1 MKNNAINSKTFEE
14 ITEFLSQCDLEFVL
28 YCLRRGAKGISG
40 EGVCIPQYY
49 LDEHCEH
56 YGFSN
61 IDDFQEA
68 CDETRLY
75 ESVDELAKEVKFYH
89 EENLASEEEAGE
101 E

>member
-1 MKNNAINSKTFEE
+1 MNNAINSKTPEE
-14 ITEFLSQCDLEFVL
+14 IREFLSQCDLEFVL
-28 YCLRRGAKGISG
+28 YALRRGAKGISG

-56 YGFSN
+56 YGFAN

-68 CDETRLY
+68 CDDTRAY
-75 ESVDELAKEVKFYH
+75 ESVDEIAKFVGYYH
-89 EENLASEEEAGE
+89 QENLASEEEAGE